1 MFSLPNEMPINKNN
15 ILEYLARLIIEGKI
29 KTDEILPNEIALSEH
44 FGVSRTMVRDI
55 LKTLE
60 SKGFIARKTN
70 TGTRVMG
77 IHSWNLLDE
86 EVLDWSCGALTQ
98 SRFLLSLLELRLVI
112 EPQAASLAALRANDD
127 NLLELRNHYQRM
139 ADSLREQGEQSE
151 GRVFLDNDA
160 DIEFHKTIMKASGN
174 LFISQFGGTIR
185 AALHHT
191 IYLSNRATEN
201 VQNSLEAHKSVLEAI
216 ESRNSKQAYL
226 RMANVL
232 SNTICDLGL
241 QTTGIILLDQQ

>member
-1 MFSLPNEMPINKNN
+1 MFSLPDGILVNKKN

-29 KTDEILPNEIALSEH
+29 KADEILPNEIALSGH

-60 SKGFIARKTN
+60 SKGFIERKTN
-70 TGTRVMG
+70 VGTRVMG

-98 SRFLLSLLELRLVI
+98 SRFLLSLLELRLII

-127 NLLELRNHYQRM
+127 DLQELQSCYQRM
-139 ADSLREQGEQSE
+139 ADSISGTEEAE
-151 GRVFLDNDA
+151 AFMDNEA

-174 LFISQFGGTIR
+174 LFVSQFGGTIR
-185 AALHHT
+185 AALYHT
-191 IYLSNRATEN
+191 IYLSNRATKN
-201 VQNSLEAHKSVLEAI
+201 THQSLEAHKSVLEAI
-216 ESRNSKQAYL
+216 ESRNSQQAYL

-232 SNTICDLGL
+232 SNTIRDLGL
-241 QTTGIILLDQQ
+241 QTTGIILLDQ

>member
-1 MFSLPNEMPINKNN
+1 MFSLPDEIPVNKKN

-29 KTDEILPNEIALSEH
+29 KTEEALPNEIALSEN

-70 TGTRVMG
+70 IGTRVMG

-86 EVLDWSCGALTQ
+86 EVLGWSCGALTQ

-127 NLLELRNHYQRM
+127 NLLELRHHYQCM
-139 ADSLREQGEQSE
+139 ADSVEGAEGEHA
-151 GRVFLDNDA
+151 FMDNEA
-160 DIEFHKTIMKASGN
+160 DIEFHKTIMRASGN

-185 AALHHT
+185 AALYHT
-191 IYLSNRATEN
+191 IYQSNRATKN
-201 VQNSLEAHKSVLEAI
+201 TLQSLEAHKSVLEAI
-216 ESRNSKQAYL
+216 ESRNSHQAYL
-226 RMANVL
+226 RMAKVL
-232 SNTICDLGL
+232 SNTIRDLGL

>member
-1 MFSLPNEMPINKNN
+1 MFLLPDGIPVNKKN

-29 KTDEILPNEIALSEH
+29 KADESLPNEIALSEH
-44 FGVSRTMVRDI
+44 FGVSRTMIRDI

-70 TGTRVMG
+70 IGTRVMS

-86 EVLDWSCGALTQ
+86 EVLEWSCGALTQ
-98 SRFLLSLLELRLVI
+98 SRFLLSLLELRLII

-127 NLLELRNHYQRM
+127 HLQELHNYYQLM
-139 ADSLREQGEQSE
+139 ADSVEKQD
-151 GRVFLDNDA
+151 LDNDCMDTEA
-160 DIEFHKTIMKASGN
+160 DIEFHRTIMKASGN

-185 AALHHT
+185 AALYHT
-191 IYLSNRATEN
+191 IYRSNRATEN
-201 VQNSLEAHKSVLEAI
+201 TQHSLEAHKSVLESI
-216 ESRNSKQAYL
+216 ENRNSEQAYL

-232 SNTICDLGL
+232 SNTIRDLGL
-241 QTTGIILLDQQ
+241 QTTGIILLDQ